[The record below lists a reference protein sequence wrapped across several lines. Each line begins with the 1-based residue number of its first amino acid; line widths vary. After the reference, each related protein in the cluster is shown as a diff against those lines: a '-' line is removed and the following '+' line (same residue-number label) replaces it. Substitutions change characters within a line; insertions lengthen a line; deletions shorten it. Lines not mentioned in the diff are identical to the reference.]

1 MSATDPQVPTTEVVV
16 PGGQGSLGESN
27 LTSVIIPQLDLV
39 GLVPTQLSPEMEG
52 FYGIVGIPSSE
63 FGTMVEAGYMSPVDL
78 VYLDKS
84 VIDQLLVR
92 LSSKA

>member
-1 MSATDPQVPTTEVVV
+1 MSATDPQVPTTEVIV
-16 PGGQGSLGESN
+16 PRGQGSLGKSN
-27 LTSVIIPQLDLV
+27 LPSVIIPPPDLV
-39 GLVPTQLSPEMEG
+39 GLVPTQLFPEMEG

-63 FGTMVEAGYMSPVDL
+63 LGTMVKAGYMSPGYL

-84 VIDQLLVR
+84 VINQLLIK